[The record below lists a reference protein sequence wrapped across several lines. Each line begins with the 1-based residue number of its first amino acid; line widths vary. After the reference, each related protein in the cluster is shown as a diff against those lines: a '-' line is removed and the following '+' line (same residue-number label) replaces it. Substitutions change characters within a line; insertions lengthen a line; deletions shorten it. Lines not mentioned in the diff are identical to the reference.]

1 MPAGGMMAQPG
12 MMPMVQP
19 GMMMQPGMQPMAQ
32 PMAQPAGGGGGGYQ
46 SLIMP
51 MQDFVPSDT
60 FQGPRDGM
68 TFKTGPKG
76 TGYYKEMTTDQA
88 AARMQAAFRAN
99 QAREE
104 VNIKKKVEANI
115 KKPALQ
121 KRESMEGVTDLDEG
135 GSEYKTVEEYFLN
148 SLGDNQ
154 VSKQPSN
161 SSRSK
166 QHITTHAFPSLLS
179 LRRGATPRSSRSKRL
194 RSRRTRRRSSSTS
207 SR

>member
-1 MPAGGMMAQPG
+1 
-12 MMPMVQP
+12 
-19 GMMMQPGMQPMAQ
+19 
-32 PMAQPAGGGGGGYQ
+32 
-46 SLIMP
+46 
-51 MQDFVPSDT
+51 
-60 FQGPRDGM
+60 M

-166 QHITTHAFPSLLS
+166 QQAAHAPLTPSLPYS

>member
-12 MMPMVQP
+12 MMPMAQP
-19 GMMMQPGMQPMAQ
+19 GMMMQPGMMAQ

-104 VNIKKKVEANI
+104 VNIKKKVEANM

-148 SLGDNQ
+148 LAYEPIDSN
-154 VSKQPSN
+154 SKQQQQSSLSVSLISHPSF
-161 SSRSK
+161 S
-166 QHITTHAFPSLLS
+166 TLS
-179 LRRGATPRSSRSKRL
+179 HHHR
-194 RSRRTRRRSSSTS
+194 
-207 SR
+207 

>member
-1 MPAGGMMAQPG
+1 
-12 MMPMVQP
+12 
-19 GMMMQPGMQPMAQ
+19 
-32 PMAQPAGGGGGGYQ
+32 
-46 SLIMP
+46 
-51 MQDFVPSDT
+51 
-60 FQGPRDGM
+60 
-68 TFKTGPKG
+68 
-76 TGYYKEMTTDQA
+76 
-88 AARMQAAFRAN
+88 MQAAFRAN

-166 QHITTHAFPSLLS
+166 QQAAHAPLTPSLPYS
-179 LRRGATPRSSRSKRL
+179 PYAEAPRRDPVDPKD
-194 RSRRTRRRSSSTS
+194 
-207 SR
+207 